1 MQVSF
6 GTQVY
11 LHSLQIEVRQLAKNK
26 FRYSTKYSA
35 NKYHDTSLFLL
46 KGPKGKGR
54 NVVRRRFNKKAQLR
68 GQSTVDT
75 MQLTVRLESKL
86 KKRLYDIT
94 NPPVLSL
101 QFFGC
106 SFP

>member
-26 FRYSTKYSA
+26 FRYQTTYSA
-35 NKYHDTSLFLL
+35 KNDHESLFLL

-54 NVVRRRFNKKAQLR
+54 NLVRRRFNKNAQLR

-75 MQLTVRLESKL
+75 MKLTVRLESKL
-86 KKRLYDIT
+86 RKRIYDIN
-94 NPPVLSL
+94 NPPLLIL